1 MNNGKY
7 KILVIED
14 DAAVNQLLCRRLE
27 REGYEVEGIVSGR
40 ALLEYLKSG
49 NQADLMLLDYNLSD
63 FDAAAIIAN
72 IKSLKC
78 EVPFIVCTG
87 LGSEMIAVN
96 MMKEGA
102 RDYLVKDKAFLDV
115 LGPTVKKTLTDL
127 GLEQELAAARKEINY
142 QNAILSAVYE
152 LSLDGVI
159 VVDDNGLVVSMNHRF
174 HQLWTDAE
182 FKEGM
187 SANDLFDKVSTQ
199 LVERSKFLTSIM
211 NVGAIMNPV
220 DRKHEDLKLK
230 SGAFYELYSTPMND
244 SQENSFG
251 RIWYFRDVTLQRQA
265 REEIEKARL
274 KAEEAASHKAEFSNI
289 LS

>member
-1 MNNGKY
+1 
-7 KILVIED
+7 
-14 DAAVNQLLCRRLE
+14 
-27 REGYEVEGIVSGR
+27 
-40 ALLEYLKSG
+40 
-49 NQADLMLLDYNLSD
+49 
-63 FDAAAIIAN
+63 
-72 IKSLKC
+72 
-78 EVPFIVCTG
+78 
-87 LGSEMIAVN
+87 MIAVN

-142 QNAILSAVYE
+142 QNAILSGVYE

-187 SANDLFDKVSTQ
+187 SANDLFDKVSTHNLLNAQ
-199 LVERSKFLTSIM
+199 NFLTSIM
-211 NVGAIMNPV
+211 NVGAIMNP

-230 SGAFYELYSTPMND
+230 KRCVLRAL
-244 SQENSFG
+244 
-251 RIWYFRDVTLQRQA
+251 LQ
-265 REEIEKARL
+265 L
-274 KAEEAASHKAEFSNI
+274 
-289 LS
+289 L